1 MRSPLPVVL
10 ALAALPA
17 WAEGPASEAP
27 SVLVQTTPVREGSLP
42 KTVSAYGTVQAD
54 PTAHAAIMA
63 PVAAVVGA
71 IDVHL
76 GEEVAP
82 GTALVQLVPSPQTR
96 AAYAQAVS
104 ALHVAS
110 DALKHTRELLAGQ
123 LATRQQ
129 LADAEKT
136 ESDARAVLGALQA
149 QGAGGATVVRAPFR
163 AIVTALST
171 SVRAIVFEGTPLLEL
186 ARPNGLVLMA
196 GVVPSE
202 ATAVARGDAASVT
215 PVGTT
220 ESYSG
225 KVVLRGSVVDP
236 GSGLVTVAIALPVG
250 ALLPGQTAQ
259 ATITVATVHGY
270 VVPHEAILIDD
281 SGSTYVV
288 QAVRGTARIV
298 HVRVLEAQ
306 GARDTIDGPLDRGA
320 PLVLAGSYQLKDGMA
335 VRLAEPAPDAG
346 R

>member
-1 MRSPLPVVL
+1 VRTPLVIFV

-17 WAEGPASEAP
+17 WAEGPTSDAP
-27 SVLVQTTPVREGSLP
+27 SVLVQTAPVRVGSLP

-63 PVAAVVGA
+63 PVAAIVGG
-71 IDVHL
+71 IDVRV
-76 GEEVAP
+76 GEEVEHGA
-82 GTALVQLVPSPQTR
+82 ALVRLVPSPQTG

-104 ALHVAS
+104 ALRVAS
-110 DALKHTRELLAGQ
+110 DALKHTRELLSEQ

-129 LADAEKT
+129 LADAEKSA
-136 ESDARAVLGALQA
+136 SDARATLTALEA
-149 QGAGGATVVRAPFR
+149 QGAGGARIVRAPFR

-171 SVRAIVFEGTPLLEL
+171 SVRAIVAEGTPLLEL

-196 GVVPSE
+196 GVVP
-202 ATAVARGDAASVT
+202 ADAAAIARGDVASVT
-215 PVGTT
+215 PIGGTQ
-220 ESYSG
+220 SYAG

-236 GSGLVTVAIALPVG
+236 SSGLVTVAIALPVG
-250 ALLPGQTAQ
+250 AFLPGQTAQ

-298 HVRVLEAQ
+298 HVRVLDAQ
-306 GARDTIDGPLDRGA
+306 GASDTIEGPLDRGA
-320 PLVLAGSYQLKDGMA
+320 PLVLAGNYQLKDGMA
-335 VRLAEPAPDAG
+335 VRLAAPAPDAS